1 MVWGMQRTKATIIK
15 VAKTFMEVNIGLN
28 GNIVHMEN
36 IITILH
42 VGQNNIKD
50 DENK

>member
-1 MVWGMQRTKATIIK
+1 
-15 VAKTFMEVNIGLN
+15 MELNIGLN
-28 GNIVHMEN
+28 GDIVHMEN

-50 DENK
+50 DENKLEIQEIIHG